1 MKYLHQITRLQKPQI
16 LAVVV
21 LTSLLS
27 LGVGMTVLDAA
38 ADSAKHPQRAASET
52 LASLPGRSSNFPD
65 AVAQAVLQ
73 DASARASLPA
83 EKLRILQ
90 AEPQNWPDGCLGLA
104 SPDTICTQ
112 AVVKG
117 WRVTVV
123 SGQGHLIYRTN
134 DSGSLVK
141 LATSDSNPPFP
152 PDIVQ

>member
-1 MKYLHQITRLQKPQI
+1 MKYLHQITRLQKQQI
-16 LAVVV
+16 LAAVV
-21 LTSLLS
+21 LTSLLC

-38 ADSAKHPQRAASET
+38 ADSAKRPQTTASET
-52 LASLPGRSSNFPD
+52 PATTPGQASNLPD
-65 AVAQAVLQ
+65 AVAKAVLQ
-73 DASARASLPA
+73 NASTRASLPS
-83 EKLRILQ
+83 EKLRILK